1 VEQQNENTIRP
12 LSPGEDT
19 GLRSPGH
26 EVPSQC
32 GGEHQNE
39 GGKCPTCVS
48 PIQLVEVDKRE
59 PDQTRTGILP
69 KSVGICPACG
79 TEQVV
84 NMYRI
89 PPGIADFLRVKST
102 DTFVPDKHH
111 CVNLAKGIRLATR
124 R

>member
-1 VEQQNENTIRP
+1 M
-12 LSPGEDT
+12 
-19 GLRSPGH
+19 
-26 EVPSQC
+26 PSQC
-32 GGEHQNE
+32 GGEHQKE
-39 GGKCPTCVS
+39 GGKYPTCVP
-48 PIQLVEVDKRE
+48 PIQLVELDKRE

-79 TEQVV
+79 TEQVGNV
-84 NMYRI
+84 YRI